1 LGIEFKGLLLV
12 GGHPRSRVSI
22 HRCYERVPDRGV
34 PEEREDVIGAVLDR
48 GYGLEHLRGGS
59 LAAPAT
65 RSPIRPTAKPIAAA
79 AEDLAAAIG
88 LVEGCLEVSLT
99 GARARYPSKGI

>member
-1 LGIEFKGLLLV
+1 
-12 GGHPRSRVSI
+12 
-22 HRCYERVPDRGV
+22 V
-34 PEEREDVIGAVLDR
+34 PEEREDVIGGAVRDR

-79 AEDLAAAIG
+79 AEDLAAAIT
-88 LVEGCLEVSLT
+88 LVEGCLEVSL
-99 GARARYPSKGI
+99 Y